1 MDYTHQNALRI
12 SNQPRRILRNPAD
25 QLRDGL
31 AQSVNELGEK
41 REGRLKVKRESE
53 VARKYFANLYR
64 ESSEGKQQVRDVD
77 LEGPTPSMSAV
88 YQAEAE
94 EDDSF

>member
-1 MDYTHQNALRI
+1 M
-12 SNQPRRILRNPAD
+12 
-25 QLRDGL
+25 
-31 AQSVNELGEK
+31 
-41 REGRLKVKRESE
+41 KRESE